1 MAGLFGLLGAAIFG
15 GAAIHDS
22 VSKSCRDADA
32 RARYTAEEK
41 PYYPTSDNYY
51 IYIPTGEKCKLESV
65 GINGYS
71 YANVLVPYNDRSLY
85 GRIVYVLPMTKSHHE
100 AMIKER
106 NKMVEQEE
114 FSRKVTGTSS
124 FGFDEQLAY
133 IDKAIRMANI
143 KEPEEFKP
151 IPRL

>member
-1 MAGLFGLLGAAIFG
+1 MVEPQYMIALVNLAEMQP
-15 GAAIHDS
+15 
-22 VSKSCRDADA
+22 K

-100 AMIKER
+100 VMIKER
-106 NKMVEQEE
+106 NKMVE
-114 FSRKVTGTSS
+114 
-124 FGFDEQLAY
+124 
-133 IDKAIRMANI
+133 
-143 KEPEEFKP
+143 
-151 IPRL
+151 